1 MRFLRACVTPGPA
14 FRCSDLTGVQF
25 SALLEESWKFC
36 FTHVG
41 RTSLARSKHNATFQ
55 KFGVNY
61 VTGTATAPH
70 SSSYQSLTVV
80 RCPNVKN
87 KR

>member
-41 RTSLARSKHNATFQ
+41 RSKHNATFQ
-55 KFGVNY
+55 KFGANY

-70 SSSYQSLTVV
+70 SSAYQSLTVV

-87 KR
+87 IR